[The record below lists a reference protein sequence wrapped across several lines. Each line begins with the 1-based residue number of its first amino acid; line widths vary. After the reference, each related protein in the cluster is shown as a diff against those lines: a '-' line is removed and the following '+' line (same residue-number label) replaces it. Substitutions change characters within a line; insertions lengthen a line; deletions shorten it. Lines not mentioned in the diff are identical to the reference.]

1 MTLVTPSATESL
13 LAEAALYA
21 PGGVNTSQRVID
33 PMICVR
39 RAEGA
44 YVEDVD
50 GRRYLDYHA
59 AFGPFIL
66 GHCHPAVV
74 DAVTEAIRDNDLS
87 GVGVT
92 ELEVELARAICTHVP
107 SAEQVLLCNSGS
119 EATFHAIRLA
129 RGATGRRHV
138 VKFQGCYHG
147 FHDYVLRNVIS
158 TPDRLGKVDALS
170 AGMLPEAITSTL
182 VCRFNDIEDVR
193 STVAAHAGDVAAI
206 ILEPIPHNVGC
217 ILPDPEFLRGL
228 RELCDREGIVLIF
241 DEVITG
247 FRHHIGGYQAVC
259 GVTPD
264 LTTMAKGMAN
274 GFPIAAVAGRRTL
287 MQRFNTAPGG
297 DVFFAGTYN
306 GHVVGLAAAL
316 ATLRVLENEP
326 VHDHVFRLGQRLR
339 DGLQEIADAA
349 GVEATAAGFGS
360 VFLLYFMSGPIRS
373 YEDLLRND
381 AELFVEYRK
390 EMIRRGIFELPT
402 NLKRSH
408 VSYSHTDEDVERTL
422 EAAEE
427 SLRTILDRRSPAR

>member
-1 MTLVTPSATESL
+1 MTLVTPNATHSL

-39 RAEGA
+39 RSEGA
-44 YVEDVD
+44 YIEDVE

-74 DAVTEAIRDNDLS
+74 DAVAEAIRHNDLY

-92 ELEVELARAICTHVP
+92 ETEVELARTICAHVP

-129 RGATGRRHV
+129 RAATGRRHV

-158 TPDRLGKVDALS
+158 TPDMLGKVDALS
-170 AGMLPEAITSTL
+170 AGMLPEAISSTL
-182 VCRFNDIEDVR
+182 VCRFNDLEDVR
-193 STVAAHAGDVAAI
+193 STVAAHAEQVAAV
-206 ILEPIPHNVGC
+206 ILEPVPHNVGC

-274 GFPIAAVAGRRTL
+274 GFPIAAVAGRRSL
-287 MQRFNTAPGG
+287 MERFNTAPGG
-297 DVFFAGTYN
+297 DVFFSGTYN
-306 GHVVGLAAAL
+306 GHTVGVVAAL
-316 ATLRVLENEP
+316 ATLRVLQEQP
-326 VHDHVFRLGQRLR
+326 VHEHIFRLGQRLR
-339 DGLQEIADAA
+339 DGLQEVADAQ

-373 YEDLLRND
+373 FEDVLRND
-381 AELFVEYRK
+381 AALFVDYRR

-408 VSYSHTDEDVERTL
+408 VSFSHTDEDVERTL
-422 EAAEE
+422 EAARE
-427 SLRTILDRRSPAR
+427 SLRAALDHRSAGR